1 MDQITTPKILVVD
14 DVEANRFALRDII
27 RQAGYTPVL
36 TESGMQAI
44 KVLERTQIDLVILD
58 IAMPEMDG
66 FEVCRQI
73 KENVRTREIPII
85 FTSALDNPQDIKQG
99 FACGGATGISDH
111 PGASGQANGTAFCS
125 LWHHTAFAGRTAKE
139 KRSLSYVIHG
149 AV

>member
-99 FACGGATGISDH
+99 FACGEQTTSQNLLYRILLKQELTSILNYMRRH
-111 PGASGQANGTAFCS
+111 ASY
-125 LWHHTAFAGRTAKE
+125 R
-139 KRSLSYVIHG
+139 I
-149 AV
+149 

>member
-58 IAMPEMDG
+58 IAMPEMNG

-99 FACGGATGISDH
+99 FACGGADYITKPFVPDILNYMRRH
-111 PGASGQANGTAFCS
+111 ASY
-125 LWHHTAFAGRTAKE
+125 R
-139 KRSLSYVIHG
+139 I
-149 AV
+149 

>member
-73 KENVRTREIPII
+73 KENVRTRDP
-85 FTSALDNPQDIKQG
+85 
-99 FACGGATGISDH
+99 DH
-111 PGASGQANGTAFCS
+111 LYVRSGQSTGYQTGLCLRGSRLHHKTFC
-125 LWHHTAFAGRTAKE
+125 TG
-139 KRSLSYVIHG
+139 YC
-149 AV
+149 

>member
-1 MDQITTPKILVVD
+1 MDQVTISKILVVD

-44 KVLERTQIDLVILD
+44 KVLDKSQIDLVILD

-73 KENVRTREIPII
+73 RDKVRVPIVMV
-85 FTSALDNPQDIKQG
+85 TARLDDIDK
-99 FACGGATGISDH
+99 
-111 PGASGQANGTAFCS
+111 S
-125 LWHHTAFAGRTAKE
+125 L
-139 KRSLSYVIHG
+139 
-149 AV
+149 

>member
-85 FTSALDNPQDIKQG
+85 FTSALDNPPGYQ
-99 FACGGATGISDH
+99 TGLCLRGSRLH
-111 PGASGQANGTAFCS
+111 HKTFC
-125 LWHHTAFAGRTAKE
+125 TG
-139 KRSLSYVIHG
+139 YC
-149 AV
+149 

>member
-27 RQAGYTPVL
+27 LQAGYTPVL

-73 KENVRTREIPII
+73 HRISNRALPAGEQT
-85 FTSALDNPQDIKQG
+85 TSQNLLYRILLKQEL
-99 FACGGATGISDH
+99 TSILNYMRRH
-111 PGASGQANGTAFCS
+111 ASY
-125 LWHHTAFAGRTAKE
+125 R
-139 KRSLSYVIHG
+139 I
-149 AV
+149 